1 MMECLVS
8 CLDRI
13 FDIRCLGCYPR
24 KASAIA
30 RINGLKNATRFGR
43 HPSSPMKR
51 LIGFCARN
59 RSTSGSIG
67 VAIAEAIDTSC
78 GSVIGM
84 GDRDDQN
91 EDPFLRAQRDE
102 LSTWHFIH
110 VRNMTRQELC

>member
-1 MMECLVS
+1 
-8 CLDRI
+8 
-13 FDIRCLGCYPR
+13 
-24 KASAIA
+24 
-30 RINGLKNATRFGR
+30 
-43 HPSSPMKR
+43 
-51 LIGFCARN
+51 
-59 RSTSGSIG
+59 